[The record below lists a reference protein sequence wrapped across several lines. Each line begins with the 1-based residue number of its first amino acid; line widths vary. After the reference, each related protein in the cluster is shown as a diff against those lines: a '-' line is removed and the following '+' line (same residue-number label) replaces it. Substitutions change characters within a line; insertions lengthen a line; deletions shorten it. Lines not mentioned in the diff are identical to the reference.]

1 MKVSLQRVVHFF
13 GILSGLVQAGRI
25 FHNWNT
31 QSSYQVINQVIVSNT
46 QILGD
51 KNWYLFSIITL
62 CQSEMFLK
70 MLYTNKICYTL
81 PVIWIVLT
89 TKCILYNTKH
99 NCHKFK
105 DNDGRMLP
113 LKYYLLRYCS
123 LWAMGKIISQK

>member
-51 KNWYLFSIITL
+51 KN
-62 CQSEMFLK
+62 
-70 MLYTNKICYTL
+70 
-81 PVIWIVLT
+81 
-89 TKCILYNTKH
+89 
-99 NCHKFK
+99 
-105 DNDGRMLP
+105 
-113 LKYYLLRYCS
+113 
-123 LWAMGKIISQK
+123 